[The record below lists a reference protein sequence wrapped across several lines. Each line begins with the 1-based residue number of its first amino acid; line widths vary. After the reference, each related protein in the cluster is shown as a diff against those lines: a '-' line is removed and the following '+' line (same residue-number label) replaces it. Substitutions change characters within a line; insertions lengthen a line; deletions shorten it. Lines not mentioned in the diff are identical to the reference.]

1 MRTVLCVITASV
13 MGLLST
19 GPVAAASNYPE
30 KTVRLVVPW
39 PPGPTDAVARVV
51 STQLSER
58 LKQQI
63 TVDNRAGAGGI
74 IGMQNAAQS
83 PADGY
88 HLMMTSTA
96 YGYLIARPKVNVDL
110 VESFAPIALLGIS
123 EAALV
128 VHPSLPANSV
138 KELIALAKARPGMLH
153 YASSG
158 VGGFPHMNTELLKL
172 MAGIDLMH
180 VPFKGGGP
188 AITDVVA
195 GHTQLILTSL
205 PGLLAHIKSGTLKV
219 LGVGSLNR
227 SASLPQVPTISEAG
241 VPGYETSIWY
251 GLFAP
256 AGTPPTIVQRLHSET
271 TAVLASAELHKRY
284 EALGVLVRNMSSAE
298 FGKFMRSEAA
308 KWMRVVKEA
317 GIKAE

>member
-205 PGLLAHIKSGTLKV
+205 PGLLAHIKSGKLKV

-256 AGTPPTIVQRLHSET
+256 AGTPPSIVQRLHSET
-271 TAVLASAELHKRY
+271 TAVLASSELHKRY